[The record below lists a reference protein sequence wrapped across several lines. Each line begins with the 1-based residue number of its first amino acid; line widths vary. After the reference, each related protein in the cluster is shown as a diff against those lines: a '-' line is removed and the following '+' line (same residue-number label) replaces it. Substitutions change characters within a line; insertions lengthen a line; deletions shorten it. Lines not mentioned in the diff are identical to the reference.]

1 MFTRVDMTRSE
12 FKKCYFSDC
21 KFVDCDP
28 YNVSFAETVIEP
40 RAFKKCYRSGETDL
54 NKALLLFSGLKR
66 SLEEAGGHTGSRAAD
81 YYYRRWQRRLLY
93 HRWRFREV
101 SGGIPWLWSLLIGA
115 LTGYG
120 ERPAYAVLWI
130 FSLITAMG
138 AVYSKYFPF
147 VVSGTANGFL
157 SYWYFSFKIFC
168 AKGFTETVGKG
179 LVAAQVSEFTI
190 GLIFLALRA
199 NHNKEAIVTAF
210 GSKVGAEL
218 RRTLIG
224 YPSIHSAALYGS
236 VARGDVEPHSDVD
249 LLLVCNGSVKERLYL
264 ELTDTLSETCR
275 NLSISLYSPAEL
287 AFMKRV
293 GSLFLLHLRNE
304 GILLFDRSGIL
315 ANILNEFVPKPSYKS
330 DFKRSLGASG
340 ADEDCSLRSPSQLH
354 RLAQLY
360 ALFRV
365 FGVYLLAE
373 RRIFEFSK
381 KKDDSDSRGRMVG

>member
-1 MFTRVDMTRSE
+1 MSDVRIEKGLLKGAVLTQVDQVRLREFSHSESRELTSASFYQSSLSRATFRGVKFLECSFSKSSFDNVIFRKCMFTRVDMTRSE

-190 GLIFLALRA
+190 GLIFLAL
-199 NHNKEAIVTAF
+199 
-210 GSKVGAEL
+210 L
-218 RRTLIG
+218 
-224 YPSIHSAALYGS
+224 
-236 VARGDVEPHSDVD
+236 
-249 LLLVCNGSVKERLYL
+249 
-264 ELTDTLSETCR
+264 
-275 NLSISLYSPAEL
+275 
-287 AFMKRV
+287 V
-293 GSLFLLHLRNE
+293 GSITRKL
-304 GILLFDRSGIL
+304 S
-315 ANILNEFVPKPSYKS
+315 
-330 DFKRSLGASG
+330 
-340 ADEDCSLRSPSQLH
+340 
-354 RLAQLY
+354 
-360 ALFRV
+360 
-365 FGVYLLAE
+365 
-373 RRIFEFSK
+373 
-381 KKDDSDSRGRMVG
+381 